1 MLAGGQHVVISAG
14 IGALID
20 TAQMNT
26 VLQYA
31 GLFCHKRFL
40 LEKEARVEKLLGRDV
55 GPCAGEE
62 PEEAE
67 FEAIDDAPSEE

>member
-1 MLAGGQHVVISAG
+1 
-14 IGALID
+14 
-20 TAQMNT
+20 MNT

-31 GLFCHKRFL
+31 DLFHHKRFL

-67 FEAIDDAPSEE
+67 SEAIDDASSEQ